1 VLADVLQALHDWE
14 VAAAIRR
21 SLYIYPFVNALHIFS
36 IGLLVGGILPADL
49 RMLGLFRSVPLA
61 PFLRLM
67 TAFAAT
73 GLALAIASGFLLFS
87 VQPLEYAGNVAFL
100 AKIAL
105 VGVGAL
111 LALAV
116 RFSPSW
122 REAINGGGVSSGLR
136 IAAVA
141 SMSIWLAALLCG
153 RWIAFV

>member
-1 VLADVLQALHDWE
+1 
-14 VAAAIRR
+14 
-21 SLYIYPFVNALHIFS
+21 
-36 IGLLVGGILPADL
+36 
-49 RMLGLFRSVPLA
+49 
-61 PFLRLM
+61 
-67 TAFAAT
+67 
-73 GLALAIASGFLLFS
+73 
-87 VQPLEYAGNVAFL
+87 VAFL